1 MPARSRPLEPLRLR
15 PAHPSHFSDVAGV
28 TESRTSVE
36 FESYNS
42 VAVLAFARDDPYPR
56 LTRETL
62 DKLEDNLREIRR
74 PELFRGVVIASNA
87 HSFVTG
93 ADIQEI
99 AHLRGFEARRFAIR
113 GQRLLNSIASFPVP
127 VVAAMRGHCLGG
139 GLDLALA
146 CHGRVAAFD
155 SSFGHPGGALGLI
168 TGWGGT
174 QRLPRLLGR
183 PAAMQILLTGERIP
197 ATQALAMGLIDELV
211 PSRDLI
217 ERAVLRVERASE
229 KMQPLLRESA
239 ETQL

>member
-1 MPARSRPLEPLRLR
+1 
-15 PAHPSHFSDVAGV
+15 
-28 TESRTSVE
+28 
-36 FESYNS
+36 
-42 VAVLAFARDDPYPR
+42 
-56 LTRETL
+56 
-62 DKLEDNLREIRR
+62 
-74 PELFRGVVIASNA
+74 
-87 HSFVTG
+87 
-93 ADIQEI
+93 
-99 AHLRGFEARRFAIR
+99 
-113 GQRLLNSIASFPVP
+113 
-127 VVAAMRGHCLGG
+127 
-139 GLDLALA
+139 
-146 CHGRVAAFD
+146 VAAFD